1 MDQMDSIAVRI
12 RIALARE
19 NVSARELAKRTNLS
33 ESTIYKASKEENDE
47 KTSLKTIRLLADALN
62 VSAKWLACLE

>member
-12 RIALARE
+12 RIAMARE
-19 NVSARELAKRTNLS
+19 NVSARELATRTNLS

>member
-12 RIALARE
+12 RIAMARE
-19 NVSARELAKRTNLS
+19 NVSARELATRTNLS
-33 ESTIYKASKEENDE
+33 ESTIYKSSKEENDE
-47 KTSLKTIRLLADALN
+47 KTSLKTIRQLADALN

>member
-12 RIALARE
+12 RIAMARE
-19 NVSARELAKRTNLS
+19 NVSARELATRTNLS
-33 ESTIYKASKEENDE
+33 ESTIYKACKEENDE

>member
-12 RIALARE
+12 RIAMARE
-19 NVSARELAKRTNLS
+19 NVSARELATRTKLS

>member
-12 RIALARE
+12 RIAMARE
-19 NVSARELAKRTNLS
+19 NVSARELATRTNLS
-33 ESTIYKASKEENDE
+33 ESTIYKARKEENDE

>member
-12 RIALARE
+12 RIAMARE
-19 NVSARELAKRTNLS
+19 NVSARELAARTNLS

-47 KTSLKTIRLLADALN
+47 KTSLKTIRSLADALN

>member
-12 RIALARE
+12 RIAM
-19 NVSARELAKRTNLS
+19 ARELATRTNLS

>member
-12 RIALARE
+12 RIAMARE
-19 NVSARELAKRTNLS
+19 NVSARELATRTNLS
-33 ESTIYKASKEENDE
+33 ESTIYKASKKENDE

>member
-12 RIALARE
+12 RVAMARE
-19 NVSARELAKRTNLS
+19 NISARELAAKTDLS
-33 ESTIYKASKEENDE
+33 EATIYKASKEENDK
-47 KTSLKTIRLLADALN
+47 KTSLRTIRLLADALN

>member
-12 RIALARE
+12 RIAMARE
-19 NVSARELAKRTNLS
+19 NVSARELATRTSLS